1 MRICTNIK
9 KIKKR
14 PSMIQNQM
22 TVYTMRHIMLHYSY
36 LQIKNIVNINTYI
49 NSVAHF
55 LWLPLISSHTQ
66 SLFFVKI

>member
-55 LWLPLISSHTQ
+55 L
-66 SLFFVKI
+66 